1 MMRAMTRLF
10 RTARTA
16 ALALT
21 VGIFGLAVTTP
32 AWAQTSPVHVVQP
45 GDTLFKI
52 ARANGLTVAQLKAYN
67 ELDSDVI
74 SIGQELVLQP
84 RAASPAE
91 ESPLTEAPSDP
102 PAELPAEAPD
112 APPATDD
119 ASPSIE
125 APALPEDEYADAP
138 ADVGPSLI
146 TTMDGREISLTPPE
160 PVPLGPPPPPP
171 PPATISR
178 VRIGQGTSGQ
188 VVIPS
193 PSAES
198 AAQVHVVQR
207 GETLF
212 AIAQRY
218 GTTVEALRQRNSLS
232 GDALAV
238 GQQLTID
245 GAARPVAVALQ
256 PSGTYDVT
264 DTTAPD
270 DQVHTTRRGETLY
283 SIAARYGTTVGRL
296 LAVNTLTT
304 APLPPGTI
312 VALPDSVGA
321 KYYREPAPPPEP
333 DEVGLAL
340 VYPDSYEGRETIS
353 GEPYDPDAL
362 TASHRTLPFGT
373 VLHVAMPATGRS
385 TLVRVNDRGP
395 VSEGF
400 LIELSKAAA
409 EAIGQNRGAAEK
421 VEVRIVR

>member
-1 MMRAMTRLF
+1 MTRRRF
-10 RTARTA
+10 RTVRTA
-16 ALALT
+16 TLALAVVLS
-21 VGIFGLAVTTP
+21 GLAMMTP
-32 AWAQTSPVHVVQP
+32 AWAQSSPAYVVQS
-45 GDTLFKI
+45 GDTLYKI
-52 ARANGLTVAQLKAYN
+52 AREHGLTVAQLKAYN
-67 ELDSDVI
+67 ALDSDVI
-74 SIGQELVLQP
+74 SVGQQLVLRP
-84 RAASPAE
+84 TAADPVE
-91 ESPLTEAPSDP
+91 EAPITEAPPDP
-102 PAELPAEAPD
+102 PVESPD
-112 APPATDD
+112 APPATE
-119 ASPSIE
+119 P
-125 APALPEDEYADAP
+125 PTLPEDQYADEP

-160 PVPLGPPPPPP
+160 PVPTGPPPPPP

-193 PSAES
+193 PSAEPAS
-198 AAQVHVVQR
+198 QVHVVQR

-212 AIAQRY
+212 KIAQQY

-238 GQQLTID
+238 GQQLTIEG
-245 GAARPVAVALQ
+245 GAPPEVVSLQ
-256 PSGTYDVT
+256 PAGPYDVT
-264 DTTAPD
+264 DSTAPD

-304 APLPPGTI
+304 APLAPGTI

-321 KYYREPAPPPEP
+321 KYYREPAPAPEP

-400 LIELSKAAA
+400 LIELSEAAA

>member
-1 MMRAMTRLF
+1 MMRATIRLF

-16 ALALT
+16 ALALA
-21 VGIFGLAVTTP
+21 VGICGLAVTTP
-32 AWAQTSPVHVVQP
+32 AWAQSSPVHVVQP

-67 ELDSDVI
+67 SLESDII
-74 SIGQELVLQP
+74 SVGQQLVLEP
-84 RAASPAE
+84 RAGSPAE
-91 ESPLTEAPSDP
+91 EAPLTEAPPDPPADP
-102 PAELPAEAPD
+102 PAEQPVDSPD
-112 APPATDD
+112 VPPA
-119 ASPSIE
+119 AE
-125 APALPEDEYADAP
+125 APALPEDEYADEP

-146 TTMDGREISLTPPE
+146 TTMDGREFTLTPPA
-160 PVPLGPPPPPP
+160 PVPLGPPPPPA

-178 VRIGQGTSGQ
+178 VRIGEGTSGQ

-193 PSAES
+193 PSAAS
-198 AAQVHVVQR
+198 TSQVHVVQS

-238 GQQLTID
+238 GQRLTID
-245 GAARPVAVALQ
+245 GASRPVAVALQ
-256 PSGTYDVT
+256 PAGTYDVT

-304 APLPPGTI
+304 APLAPGTI

>member
-1 MMRAMTRLF
+1 MAHTV
-10 RTARTA
+10 
-16 ALALT
+16 ALALA
-21 VGIFGLAVTTP
+21 VGLSSFAATP
-32 AWAQTSPVHVVQP
+32 SAWAQSSPVYVVQP

-52 ARANGLTVAQLKAYN
+52 ARANELTVAQLKDYN
-67 ELDSDVI
+67 GLDSDVI
-74 SIGQELVLQP
+74 SVGQRLVLRP
-84 RAASPAE
+84 AEGAPAEAGEPAE
-91 ESPLTEAPSDP
+91 EAPVEEAPVTEAPPDESPTDSPEP
-102 PAELPAEAPD
+102 PPVEAP
-112 APPATDD
+112 P
-119 ASPSIE
+119 
-125 APALPEDEYADAP
+125 LPEDQYADAP

-146 TTMDGREISLTPPE
+146 TTMDGREISLTPPD

-198 AAQVHVVQR
+198 TPQVHVVQR

-212 AIAQRY
+212 SIAQRY
-218 GTTVEALRQRNSLS
+218 GTTVAAIRQQNELG

-245 GAARPVAVALQ
+245 GAPRPAAVALQ
-256 PSGTYDVT
+256 SAGAYDVT
-264 DTTAPD
+264 RSTAAD
-270 DQVHTTRRGETLY
+270 DQVHTTQRGETLY

-304 APLPPGTI
+304 APLAPGTI
-312 VALPDSVGA
+312 VALPDSVGT

-373 VLHVAMPATGRS
+373 VLHVSMPATNRS
-385 TLVRVNDRGP
+385 TLVRINDRGP